1 MIRIFSQYVSP
12 KAVFL
17 VGLETALIT
26 LSLLLAAR
34 LRFWDDATAFYTYTD
49 LPRFAWQTLA
59 VVLVFQTSF
68 YLNDLYD
75 LQHGYPDEPLRL
87 MQSIGGASLLL
98 GILYFL
104 APPLLI
110 GRGVFFLSV
119 AITGSCVL
127 VNRLVLDRLWLV
139 APAQNTLVLG
149 GGQLAGMVIQE
160 IAKRPDLKFNLVGFI
175 HTGAVECSFE
185 ARRGVPLLGGVSDL
199 REIAENARVAR
210 IIVAL
215 EDRRG
220 VQPTAALVRLRVQ
233 GVLVEDAHSVISA
246 LTGRVWLNTVRPSW
260 FVFSDGFHRSGS
272 TALLKRMLDICCATA
287 GFVLSAPIMFIVAL
301 AVKLD
306 SPGPFLYRQT
316 RVGWKGK
323 HFNVLKFRS
332 MRTDAES
339 GSGAQWSSVNDPR
352 VTRIGKFLRKYRLDE
367 LPQFINVLRG
377 DMSFVGPRPERP
389 FFVDQLREKIPY
401 YDERHSVRP
410 GLTGWAQ
417 VQYPYGST
425 FDDACRK
432 LEYDLFYLKNMSFIF
447 DCVIVFQ
454 TIRIVLGGRHG
465 R

>member
-12 KAVFL
+12 KMVFL
-17 VGLETALIT
+17 VCLETGLIS
-26 LSLLLAAR
+26 LSLILAAR
-34 LRFWDDATAFYTYTD
+34 LRFWSDVAGFNTYVE

-68 YLNDLYD
+68 YINELYD
-75 LQHGYPDEPLRL
+75 LQNGYRDEPLRL

-98 GILYFL
+98 GLLYFL
-104 APPLLI
+104 APVLLI
-110 GRGVFFLSV
+110 GRGVFFLGI
-119 AITGSCVL
+119 AITGSFL
-127 VNRLVLDRLWLV
+127 LLNRLIVDRLWLA
-139 APAQNTLVLG
+139 APAQRTLVLG
-149 GGQLAGMVIQE
+149 GGGLACIVVQE
-160 IAKRPDLKFNLVGFI
+160 ITKRPDLKFDVVGFV
-175 HTGAVECSFE
+175 HDGALECDFQ
-185 ARRGVPLLGGVSDL
+185 AVRPVPLLGRIADVRD
-199 REIAENARVAR
+199 IAESARVSR

-233 GVLVEDAHSVISA
+233 GVLVEDAHSVIAA

-260 FVFSDGFHRSGS
+260 FVFSDGFHRSG
-272 TALLKRMLDICCATA
+272 TTVLLKRVLDVSCATA
-287 GFVLSAPIMFIVAL
+287 GFVISAPIMVAVAL

-306 SPGPFLYRQT
+306 SPGPCLYRQL

-323 HFNVLKFRS
+323 HFEVLKFRS
-332 MRTDAES
+332 MRIDAEN
-339 GSGAQWSSVNDPR
+339 GSGARWASINDPR
-352 VTRIGKFLRKYRLDE
+352 VTRVGRFLRKYRLDE

-389 FFVDQLREKIPY
+389 FFVEQLREKIPY

-417 VQYPYGST
+417 VQYSYGST
-425 FDDACRK
+425 VEEACRK
-432 LEYDLFYLKNMSFIF
+432 LEYDLFYLKNMSFVF

-454 TIRIVLGGRHG
+454 TIRIVLGGRNG